1 MERAVTAAERLV
13 ADATARVVARTGADP
28 RAVRDAIA
36 GAVQV
41 HLAEMDAA
49 NGAPESDECP
59 HMGPSQCDCDEL
71 DEHDLTPA
79 QMLTRDLDEYYDI
92 VREGLRAR

>member
-1 MERAVTAAERLV
+1 MTAAERLV

-36 GAVQV
+36 QAVQV
-41 HLAEMDAA
+41 HLADMDAA
-49 NGAPESDECP
+49 NGAPDACP

-71 DEHDLTPA
+71 EPTADELAMSDA
-79 QMLTRDLDEYYDI
+79 AEYARV
-92 VREGLRAR
+92 VREAVAEW